1 MIRLNWVL
9 ILCGLIPFWTALLV
23 IVMNRGAAKP
33 RRTFRETPDYENDYE
48 TGYVSDYGYDEPPQ
62 PRLRLGFLKRM
73 NLGFLSRLRDRLP
86 GRKKPEIQ
94 EPRAAPQGEAED
106 MYDDMKELQPQAGAA
121 AGFMGP
127 KLAEE
132 RRLWGK
138 TLLIFTG
145 AGFVN
150 GLNIALNYVFTT
162 YRKSIGVKMPL
173 ASELRLASNL
183 TLAFLGLSVLY
194 AALKTGLRLAKS

>member
-1 MIRLNWVL
+1 LIRLNWVL

-33 RRTFRETPDYENDYE
+33 RRAFRELPDYETDYASE
-48 TGYVSDYGYDEPPQ
+48 YGYEEPPPQ
-62 PRLRLGFLKRM
+62 PSRLGFLKRI
-73 NLGFLSRLRDRLP
+73 NLGFLSRLRGRLP
-86 GRKKPEIQ
+86 GRGKREKR
-94 EPRAAPQGEAED
+94 EPRAAPQGNAED
-106 MYDDMKELQPQAGAA
+106 MYDDMEDMQPQAAP
-121 AGFMGP
+121 AGVMAP
-127 KLAEE
+127 ELAEE

-138 TLLIFTG
+138 TLLIFVG

-150 GLNIALNYVFTT
+150 GLYLSLNYVFTA
-162 YRKSIGVKMPL
+162 YRKSIGMKMPL
-173 ASELRLASNL
+173 ASELKLVSSL

>member
-23 IVMNRGAAKP
+23 IVMNRGTAKP
-33 RRTFRETPDYENDYE
+33 KRNYRELPDYETD
-48 TGYVSDYGYDEPPQ
+48 YVSDYGYEEPPQ
-62 PRLRLGFLKRM
+62 PSPKLGFLKRI

-86 GRKKPEIQ
+86 GRKKGEPR
-94 EPRAAPQGEAED
+94 EPRAAPRGEADD
-106 MYDDMKELQPQAGAA
+106 MYDDMEELQPQAAPA
-121 AGFMGP
+121 AGLMGP
-127 KLAEE
+127 ELAEE

-138 TLLIFTG
+138 TLLIFVG

-150 GLNIALNYVFTT
+150 GLYISLNYVFTA
-162 YRKSIGVKMPL
+162 YRKSIGMKLPL
-173 ASELRLASNL
+173 ASELKLVSNL

>member
-1 MIRLNWVL
+1 LIRLNWVL

-33 RRTFRETPDYENDYE
+33 RRAFRELPDYETD
-48 TGYVSDYGYDEPPQ
+48 YVSEYGFEEPPPQ
-62 PRLRLGFLKRM
+62 PSRLGFLKRI
-73 NLGFLSRLRDRLP
+73 NLGFLSNLRSRLP
-86 GRKKPEIQ
+86 GRGKREKR
-94 EPRAAPQGEAED
+94 EPRAAPRGDAED
-106 MYDDMKELQPQAGAA
+106 MYDDMEEMQPQAAPPGVTA
-121 AGFMGP
+121 P
-127 KLAEE
+127 ELAEE

-138 TLLIFTG
+138 TLLIFVG

-150 GLNIALNYVFTT
+150 GLYISLNYVFTA
-162 YRKSIGVKMPL
+162 YRKSIGMKMPL
-173 ASELRLASNL
+173 ASELKLVSSL

>member
-1 MIRLNWVL
+1 ML

-23 IVMNRGAAKP
+23 IVMNRGAAKQP
-33 RRTFRETPDYENDYE
+33 KRTYRQLPDYETD
-48 TGYVSDYGYDEPPQ
+48 YVSDYGYDEPPQ
-62 PRLRLGFLKRM
+62 PRPRLGFLKRI

-86 GRKKPEIQ
+86 GRKKEEPR

-106 MYDDMKELQPQAGAA
+106 MYDDMEELQPQAAAA
-121 AGFMGP
+121 AGLMGP
-127 KLAEE
+127 ELAEE

-138 TLLIFTG
+138 TLLIFVG

-150 GLNIALNYVFTT
+150 GLYISLNYVFTA
-162 YRKSIGVKMPL
+162 YRKSIGMKMPL
-173 ASELRLASNL
+173 ASELKLVSNL